1 MKVLVIDD
9 DSVIGS
15 LVHMILTREGF
26 EVVVCED
33 GSSGLQAAGEMRPDL
48 VLVDS
53 TMPGMSGADVVAAF
67 RADPATAA
75 VPVVV
80 MSADWTAARGGL
92 RKPFSPTELID
103 TVRRHLPS

>member
-1 MKVLVIDD
+1 MLVIDD

-15 LVHMILTREGF
+15 LVRMILTREGF
-26 EVVVCED
+26 DVVVCED
-33 GSSGLQAAGEMRPDL
+33 GASGLQAASEVRPDV

-67 RADPATAA
+67 GADPATTR

-80 MSADWTAARGGL
+80 MSADWTAARDGL
-92 RKPFSPTELID
+92 RKPFSPTELVA
-103 TVRRHLPS
+103 TVRRHLPD

>member
-1 MKVLVIDD
+1 MLVIDD
-9 DSVIGS
+9 DSVIRS
-15 LVHMILTREGF
+15 LVRMVLTREGF

-33 GSSGLQAAGEMRPDL
+33 GPSGLHAAGDVRPDV

-67 RADPATAA
+67 GADPATAA

-80 MSADWTAARGGL
+80 MSADWKAAQDGL
-92 RKPFSPTELID
+92 RKPFTPTELVD
-103 TVRRHLPS
+103 TVRRHLPG